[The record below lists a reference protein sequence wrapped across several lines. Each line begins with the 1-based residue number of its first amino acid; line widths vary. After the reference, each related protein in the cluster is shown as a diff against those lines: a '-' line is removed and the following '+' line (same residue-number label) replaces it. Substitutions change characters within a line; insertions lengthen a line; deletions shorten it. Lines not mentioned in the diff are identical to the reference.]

1 MVSELADEGAMPSQL
16 PAPASRRLENAEPR
30 FRFRRQIHRGSSLRR
45 GVSPPFNL
53 SAVFLQSS
61 IDGSS
66 RSRSVEI
73 SRRVLVNPQLAVFN
87 RTSWSRS
94 VKRSSAELVNPLFDS
109 VCIGR
114 SPAIPVQRLSKRR
127 TRKKKQLIASI
138 REFAPEKS
146 QGERRVWNLKKR
158 VGELR
163 SEIEAA
169 TVDIKEAKQMK
180 ESMMW
185 SRSMM
190 KPWST
195 WSSSM
200 INLCCYQIMMD
211 INFAEYQLRCQ
222 LRGHE
227 DDGRGVLDITATE
240 VADYLVGGVMATR
253 SRYVNTNSHSIFL
266 KPEPFLSL
274 YFFPCISISFSL
286 NMMYYERFIQV
297 HREKDADITVA
308 EMPMDEKHVIAF
320 GLMKSCEEGR
330 NIELAEK
337 PKGEQLKAMK
347 VDTTTLGGG
356 ALEIELSRQL
366 GGTVDDTEMVKGLV
380 LDKKLLLARSLM
392 SVVKKEGTHEVIC
405 TAYELVRRRRTV
417 AEEEDAV
424 GPENVN
430 YVTDTLQKE
439 INAPISEFEMVILE
453 AARAITELSDV
464 TSWEITQAINV
475 LQLFLR
481 FSKPVLQFA
490 AVYTLNKVAM
500 THPMAVTICKAMV
513 WTIPSVYVKAGS
525 ALLEI
530 IQAKP
535 CRIPLSFLELFS
547 ILDDASERTFLCAG
561 TAEACKNMFLM
572 VKLKK
577 LALI

>member
-1 MVSELADEGAMPSQL
+1 
-16 PAPASRRLENAEPR
+16 
-30 FRFRRQIHRGSSLRR
+30 
-45 GVSPPFNL
+45 
-53 SAVFLQSS
+53 
-61 IDGSS
+61 
-66 RSRSVEI
+66 
-73 SRRVLVNPQLAVFN
+73 
-87 RTSWSRS
+87 
-94 VKRSSAELVNPLFDS
+94 
-109 VCIGR
+109 
-114 SPAIPVQRLSKRR
+114 
-127 TRKKKQLIASI
+127 
-138 REFAPEKS
+138 
-146 QGERRVWNLKKR
+146 
-158 VGELR
+158 
-163 SEIEAA
+163 
-169 TVDIKEAKQMK
+169 
-180 ESMMW
+180 MW

-190 KPWST
+190 KHWST

-200 INLCCYQIMMD
+200 INLRCYQIMMD
-211 INFAEYQLRCQ
+211 IDFAEYQLRCQ

-240 VADYLVGGVMATR
+240 VTDYLVGGVMATWSR
-253 SRYVNTNSHSIFL
+253 SVNTNSHSIFL

-286 NMMYYERFIQV
+286 NMMYCERFIQV

-308 EMPMDEKHVIAF
+308 EMPMDEKHAIAF
-320 GLMKSCEEGR
+320 GLMKICEEGR

-337 PKGEQLKAMK
+337 PKGEQLKVMK
-347 VDTTTLGGG
+347 VDTTILGLDDEAQRSLHDAFYVVRCLVNKRFLIAGGG
-356 ALEIELSRQL
+356 AIEIELSRQL
-366 GGTVDDTEMVKGLV
+366 GGTVDDTEMVKGFV
-380 LDKKLLLARSLM
+380 FDKKVSHASGGLTGVEKDKIISGVSCKAPYEDDVHDLLLARSLM

-405 TAYELVRRRRTV
+405 TAYELIRRRRIA

-424 GPENVN
+424 GLENVN

-464 TSWEITQAINV
+464 TSWEITQPINV

-500 THPMAVTICKAMV
+500 THPMAVTICKVMV

-535 CRIPLSFLELFS
+535 CRIPLSFVELFS
-547 ILDDASERTFLCAG
+547 ILDDASERTFLYAG

-572 VKLKK
+572 KLVKTWLVDKDAEALRCQK
-577 LALI
+577 LLVGGLSYSIPL